1 MKMPVPNVWT
11 KYDKTIVVAKQ
22 PQAGTVYMNVH
33 VRGKDVEF
41 RDFAVEVKKGS
52 GK

>member
-1 MKMPVPNVWT
+1 
-11 KYDKTIVVAKQ
+11 
-22 PQAGTVYMNVH
+22 MNVH
-33 VRGKDVEF
+33 VRGKEVEF